1 MMTLF
6 SVLKSSLIFRH
17 SSQFLGAE
25 VKHKR
30 EMRVTGLA
38 NIASGAFAGFPTCFD
53 LGSTNFV
60 KKIGGSEKAPGFMI
74 AFMMF
79 IIYLAPN
86 TALQYLPKFVFSGKL
101 LSQGFQWVL
110 RWAILPYGSMSR
122 VEYSIIP
129 FISFICWFKGIPT
142 MTIVGALIS
151 LVLFIFRL
159 YQVGCIKVQLTGLT
173 FRSGIERDTHAAQYL
188 DQHGDRIQI
197 LKLQGFIFFGSAHK
211 MFRKI
216 RRIFH
221 RAPYS
226 EKQPDLDAKTNEARE
241 MYPIPQYLIV
251 DCPHVIGVD
260 TAASQIFV
268 QVFELCKQHK
278 CMLMFSGVPSSVK
291 RLLNRAGLLDGQQ
304 QKKKRHYRTITY
316 MDNLDEAVGYAEDRL
331 LRDGHIHAR
340 IEDDAETAQ
349 FIDFTEGGFMNCL
362 EYMSNYHNF
371 DVTGMEELY
380 QHVRTF
386 DIEKGTHLTFSED
399 GKADDGGGIYFL
411 ELGYIKME
419 RTAHQSPTMKERTQ
433 QLKFDRKAVRI
444 KARNFRETR
453 FGPGWIVGCHE
464 MASGEYGLGMYVAET
479 TCRVHFLPSRIYH
492 ELKITNPQLAIKLS
506 ELIGRMIAHRC
517 DSLKE
522 QLSNMIDTIYCEK
535 YD

>member
-1 MMTLF
+1 
-6 SVLKSSLIFRH
+6 
-17 SSQFLGAE
+17 
-25 VKHKR
+25 
-30 EMRVTGLA
+30 
-38 NIASGAFAGFPTCFD
+38 
-53 LGSTNFV
+53 
-60 KKIGGSEKAPGFMI
+60 
-74 AFMMF
+74 
-79 IIYLAPN
+79 
-86 TALQYLPKFVFSGKL
+86 
-101 LSQGFQWVL
+101 
-110 RWAILPYGSMSR
+110 
-122 VEYSIIP
+122 
-129 FISFICWFKGIPT
+129 
-142 MTIVGALIS
+142 
-151 LVLFIFRL
+151 
-159 YQVGCIKVQLTGLT
+159 
-173 FRSGIERDTHAAQYL
+173 
-188 DQHGDRIQI
+188 
-197 LKLQGFIFFGSAHK
+197 
-211 MFRKI
+211 
-216 RRIFH
+216 
-221 RAPYS
+221 
-226 EKQPDLDAKTNEARE
+226 
-241 MYPIPQYLIV
+241 
-251 DCPHVIGVD
+251 
-260 TAASQIFV
+260 
-268 QVFELCKQHK
+268 
-278 CMLMFSGVPSSVK
+278 
-291 RLLNRAGLLDGQQ
+291 
-304 QKKKRHYRTITY
+304 
-316 MDNLDEAVGYAEDRL
+316 
-331 LRDGHIHAR
+331 
-340 IEDDAETAQ
+340 
-349 FIDFTEGGFMNCL
+349 MNCL